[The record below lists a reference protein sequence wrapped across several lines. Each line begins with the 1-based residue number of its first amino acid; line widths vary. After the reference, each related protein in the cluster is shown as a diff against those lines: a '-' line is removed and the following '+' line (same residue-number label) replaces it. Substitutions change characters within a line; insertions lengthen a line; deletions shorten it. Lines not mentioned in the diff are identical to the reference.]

1 MAGRIAIDAAVVEK
15 PGAAFR
21 IERLEIDPPGPGQVL
36 VRIRACG
43 ICHTDMVM
51 RDGDLPIPFPVV
63 LGHEGAGIV
72 QAVGQDVDHVL
83 PGDSVLLSFHSCGVC
98 SACHDHQPGY
108 CTDFVPRNFLGV
120 RQPSEGRLWRG
131 DDPVGGN
138 IFGQSAFATHAL
150 AHRDNVVKVDPD
162 LPLALLAPLGCGIQ
176 TGAGTVLE
184 TLKVAPG
191 ESVAIL
197 GAGAVGL
204 SAVMAA
210 VIAGAGRIAV
220 LDRHPHRLDLARQL
234 GATETASQTADL
246 IGLFDYVLDTT
257 GVLALLEPAAALLAQ
272 RGTLALIAAY
282 PPGTAGLDASA
293 IMSMGRR
300 IVGVVEGGVDPQQF
314 IPRLIDYYR
323 DGRLPIE
330 TLIKSY
336 NLDEIE
342 QAFADSQNGSVIK
355 AVISID

>member
-1 MAGRIAIDAAVVEK
+1 MARIAIDAAVVER
-15 PGAAFR
+15 PGAPFR
-21 IERLEIDPPGPGQVL
+21 IERLDIDPPGPGQVL

-51 RDGDLPIPFPVV
+51 RDGDLPVPFPAV
-63 LGHEGAGIV
+63 LGHEGAGV
-72 QAVGQDVDHVL
+72 VAAVGQDVDDVM
-83 PGDSVLLSFHSCGVC
+83 PGDSVLLSFHSCGAC
-98 SACHDHQPGY
+98 PACHAHHPGY
-108 CTDFVPRNFLGV
+108 CVDFVPRNFLGI
-120 RQPSEGRLWRG
+120 RQPGEGGLWRG
-131 DDPVGGN
+131 DQPVGGN
-138 IFGQSAFATHAL
+138 IFGQSAFATYAL
-150 AHRDNVVKVDPD
+150 AHRDNVVKVDAD

-220 LDRHPHRLDLARQL
+220 LDRHAHRLDLARQL
-234 GATETASQTADL
+234 GATETASETADL
-246 IGLFDYVLDTT
+246 VGLFDYVLDTT
-257 GVLALLEPAAALLAQ
+257 GVLALLEPAVALLTQ

-314 IPRLIDYYR
+314 IPHLIDYYQN
-323 DGRLPIE
+323 GRLPIE
-330 TLIKSY
+330 NIVKIY
-336 NLDEIE
+336 NFYDIE
-342 QAFADSQNGSVIK
+342 QAFSDSQNGSVIK
-355 AVISID
+355 AVISI